1 MSFMNFKTLFNKTKQ
16 KSVKYTNQ
24 GSKIEKMCHYGVK
37 YVGNK
42 DLFENAFPNM
52 DNINVSLYGIF
63 IVLF

>member
-1 MSFMNFKTLFNKTKQ
+1 MNFKTLFNKNKNNL
-16 KSVKYTNQ
+16 KYTNQ

-37 YVGNK
+37 YVENK
-42 DLFENAFPNM
+42 ELFKNAFPYM